1 MRPAH
6 LEHVHWPR
14 PTVGDAPAGG
24 REGRLVE
31 KLVFLECPYDS
42 KKKREQERSLSG
54 LTNVDSRAEP

>member
-1 MRPAH
+1 MGN
-6 LEHVHWPR
+6 V
-14 PTVGDAPAGG
+14 PAGG